1 MSDFELVSSYQ
12 PTGDQPQAIDKLVA
26 GLNRGDRHQV
36 LLGVTGSG
44 KTFTI
49 ANVIARVNRP
59 TLVLSHNKTLAAQLY
74 GEFKGFFPRNAV
86 EFFISYYDYYQPEA
100 YIPSSDTYI
109 EKDSSRN
116 DDIERLR
123 LRATS
128 ALMERRDVVIVSS
141 VSCIYSLGSPDEW
154 KDFVLMLERGQA
166 VDREAVMRRLVD
178 IQYQRNDVAFERGT
192 FRVRGDTVE
201 VHPGDEQV
209 GLRIE
214 LEDDRISRLS
224 SFEPLTGKVIEAKD
238 RIAVYPTKHFLVSSP
253 RLEQALKDIEQE
265 MRDQVG
271 RLTNAGKLLEA
282 QRLQQRTKYDLE
294 MIRELGYC
302 SGIENYSRHLAGRKP
317 GERPF
322 CLLDFFPDDFLMIVD
337 ESHVSVPQ
345 IGGMYAGDRSRKET
359 LVDFGFRLPSALD
372 NRPLRFEEFESVTKQ
387 LIYTSA
393 TPADY
398 ELAKAGGTAVD
409 LVVRPTGLV
418 DPEVSIRPVAGQ
430 IDDLQ
435 EEIRRRVARRERTL
449 VTTLTKKMAEDLA
462 QYFEQAGVRVRYM
475 HSEIDAIE
483 RIEILR
489 GLRLGEF
496 DVLIGINLL
505 REGLDLPEVSL
516 VAILDADKEGFLRSD
531 RSLIQVSGRAARH
544 VQGTVIM
551 YADRVTDSMK
561 RALAEMDRRRKIQ
574 LAYNREHGI
583 TPQSI
588 VKSIEQVMLSTSVA
602 DAKSEAVA
610 EELAAYRLTGLT
622 VEETIVQLEKE
633 MFDAAAS
640 MDFERAAVLR
650 DEIRKLQGEE
660 PIGNGS
666 SSSNGL
672 KRLKRGTT
680 FWDKPGRKE
689 LGVKNI
695 RQRGRK
701 K

>member
-1 MSDFELVSSYQ
+1 
-12 PTGDQPQAIDKLVA
+12 DK
-26 GLNRGDRHQV
+26 HQV

-44 KTFTI
+44 KTFSI

-86 EFFISYYDYYQPEA
+86 EYFISYYDYYQPEA

-109 EKDSSRN
+109 EKDSARN

-123 LRATS
+123 LKATS
-128 ALMERRDVVIVSS
+128 ALLERRDVVIVAS
-141 VSCIYSLGSPDEW
+141 VSCIFSLGSPDEW
-154 KDFVLMLERGQA
+154 KEYVLMLERGQA
-166 VDREAVMRRLVD
+166 IDRDAVTRRLVD

-201 VHPGDEQV
+201 VHPGDEQT

-214 LEDDRISRLS
+214 LDGERIAKLS
-224 SFEPLTGKVIEAKD
+224 SFDPLTGNVIEAKQ
-238 RIAVYPTKHFLVSSP
+238 RIAVYPTKHFLVSYP
-253 RLEQALKDIEQE
+253 RLEQALKDIQQELEEQTA
-265 MRDQVG
+265 

-302 SGIENYSRHLAGRKP
+302 SGIENYSRHLAGRQP

-322 CLLDFFPDDFLMIVD
+322 CLLDFFPKDFLLIVD
-337 ESHVSVPQ
+337 ESHVTVPQ
-345 IGGMYAGDRSRKET
+345 IGGMHAGDRSRKET
-359 LVDFGFRLPSALD
+359 LVEFGFRLPSALD
-372 NRPLRFEEFESVTKQ
+372 NRPLRFEEFEAATNQV
-387 LIYTSA
+387 IYTSA

-398 ELAKAGGTAVD
+398 ELKQTNGVVID
-409 LVVRPTGLV
+409 QVVRPTGLV
-418 DPEVSIRPVAGQ
+418 DPEVVIKPVAGQ
-430 IDDLQ
+430 IDDLL
-435 EEIRRRVARRERTL
+435 EEVRQRVAKKERTL

-462 QYFEQAGVRVRYM
+462 EYLTKVGIQVRYM

-496 DVLIGINLL
+496 DVLVGINLL

-516 VAILDADKEGFLRSD
+516 VAILDADKEGFLRSE

-544 VQGTVIM
+544 VQGKVIM

-561 RALAEMDRRRKIQ
+561 RALAEMDRRRNIQ
-574 LAYNREHGI
+574 LAYNKEHGI

-588 VKSIEQVMLSTSVA
+588 IKSIEEVMLATSVA
-602 DAKSEAVA
+602 DSKQDVAA
-610 EELAAYRLTGLT
+610 EELEAYKISGLS

-633 MFDAAAS
+633 MFDAAS
-640 MDFERAAVLR
+640 SLDYERAAVLR
-650 DEIRKLQGEE
+650 DEIRKLSGEE
-660 PIGNGS
+660 PLGDKTKKTRS
-666 SSSNGL
+666 LRAS
-672 KRLKRGTT
+672 R
-680 FWDKPGRKE
+680 FMWDKPGRKE

-695 RQRGRK
+695 KSRGRK

>member
-12 PTGDQPQAIDKLVA
+12 PTGDQPQAIEKLVA
-26 GLNRGDRHQV
+26 GLDRGARHQV

-214 LEDDRISRLS
+214 LEDDRVSRLS
-224 SFEPLTGKVIEAKD
+224 SFDPITGKVIEAKD
-238 RIAVYPTKHFLVSSP
+238 KIAVYPTKHFLVSSP

-294 MIRELGYC
+294 MIKELGYC
-302 SGIENYSRHLAGRKP
+302 SGIENYSRHLAGRRP

-337 ESHVSVPQ
+337 ESHVTVPQ

-435 EEIRRRVARRERTL
+435 EEIRQRVARKERTL
-449 VTTLTKKMAEDLA
+449 VTTLTKKMAEDLS
-462 QYFEQAGVRVRYM
+462 QYFEKAGVRVRYM
-475 HSEIDAIE
+475 HS
-483 RIEILR
+483 
-489 GLRLGEF
+489 
-496 DVLIGINLL
+496 
-505 REGLDLPEVSL
+505 
-516 VAILDADKEGFLRSD
+516 
-531 RSLIQVSGRAARH
+531 
-544 VQGTVIM
+544 
-551 YADRVTDSMK
+551 
-561 RALAEMDRRRKIQ
+561 
-574 LAYNREHGI
+574 
-583 TPQSI
+583 
-588 VKSIEQVMLSTSVA
+588 
-602 DAKSEAVA
+602 
-610 EELAAYRLTGLT
+610 
-622 VEETIVQLEKE
+622 
-633 MFDAAAS
+633 
-640 MDFERAAVLR
+640 
-650 DEIRKLQGEE
+650 
-660 PIGNGS
+660 
-666 SSSNGL
+666 
-672 KRLKRGTT
+672 
-680 FWDKPGRKE
+680 
-689 LGVKNI
+689 
-695 RQRGRK
+695 
-701 K
+701 